1 METQDR
7 PATCLEKVAMTFVGT
22 VNNLF
27 FLIVMSSAQRIVEH
41 YNEKGAVPAVDMACT
56 FCGLFAGSVNT
67 LFSALNFTY
76 DFRFFTNASL
86 MAIGLIGC
94 AYAPKFWT
102 CLISILFVGFS
113 CNFGESVTLG
123 YLAYINKS
131 SLMKFWGIGTGTA
144 GILGSLFSILVI
156 SFKFDYKYSFL
167 SLLPLVAIYFCSY
180 FFILREKKKGNEQ
193 LNSTALLSQQETEP
207 THPDEKVKVWS
218 WSYLRK
224 IIYYII
230 TCDTVYF
237 AQYVIASAFYDCAH
251 TQEFQKTHKY
261 FFPLLLLVQ
270 HVAVLLF
277 ASTLTFFEFPHLT
290 YMALFQMFNFCIW
303 LSQAMLHW
311 MTTWSEFLF
320 VFLVGAMGGL
330 SYANTFNMILK
341 DKNLTQKES
350 ELGTNITALT
360 ETISVLIATGFGQIA
375 EKTFLKPYVPQ

>member
-1 METQDR
+1 MGTEEN
-7 PATCLEKVAMTFVGT
+7 PATCMEKIAMTFVGM

-41 YNEKGAVPAVDMACT
+41 YDASGSLPAVDMACT
-56 FCGLFAGSVNT
+56 FCGLFAGSINT
-67 LFSALNFTY
+67 VFSTCNFTY
-76 DFRFFTNASL
+76 DFRFFTNAAL

-123 YLAYINKS
+123 YLAYIKKS
-131 SLMKFWGIGTGTA
+131 SLMKFWGIGTGAA

-156 SFKFDYKYSFL
+156 TFKFSYVYSFL
-167 SLLPLVAIYFCSY
+167 SLLPLVLLYFLSY
-180 FFILREKKKGNEQ
+180 YLVLRKKKSDFNDKPLLTQDNEQ
-193 LNSTALLSQQETEP
+193 SAAPAEVEV
-207 THPDEKVKVWS
+207 VKVWS

-237 AQYVIASAFYDCAH
+237 AQYVIASAFLDCAH
-251 TQEFQKTHKY
+251 TQEFQRTHKY

-270 HVAVLLF
+270 HIGVLLY
-277 ASTLTFFEFPHLT
+277 ASSLAFFEFPHLT
-290 YMALFQMFNFCIW
+290 YMALFQMLNFFIW

-311 MTTWSEFLF
+311 MPTWSEFIF
-320 VFLVGAMGGL
+320 AFSVGAMGGL
-330 SYANTFNMILK
+330 SYANTFHMILK

-350 ELGTNITALT
+350 EVGTNVTALT

-375 EKTFLKPYVPQ
+375 EKTFLAPYVPH